1 MLSTYIKIL
10 LLSNIMGVFSAHL
23 VVPGVLAA
31 QQVLAILEGPAL
43 VHLEG
48 PASLGDLGDQGH
60 LQGDR
65 EIWTKHSLMMF
76 DILLKM
82 PDKVL
87 WKHMAKESSFSCQHL
102 QAWAWKKGCSLLL
115 AFATGGW

>member
-1 MLSTYIKIL
+1 
-10 LLSNIMGVFSAHL
+10 MGVFSAHL